1 MKTGASRVTDGSRR
15 LNKTSKAKVIK
26 KPKITGEQLRAVIFH
41 VFSEADDD
49 GNGDL
54 DINECRNFCKTLM
67 ESTYPDMHWNEE
79 RYKQGFYSIDIDK
92 GGTIDCEEL
101 YEIIYKNAK
110 RQGMIVAS

>member
-1 MKTGASRVTDGSRR
+1 MQ
-15 LNKTSKAKVIK
+15 SKKNVIR
-26 KPKITGEQLRAVIFH
+26 KPKVTGEQLRAVIFH

-54 DINECRNFCKTLM
+54 DIVECRNFCKKLM
-67 ESTYPDMHWNEE
+67 ETTYPDMPWDEE
-79 RYKQGFYSIDIDK
+79 RYKQGFYSIDVDK
-92 GGTIDCEEL
+92 GGSIDCEEL